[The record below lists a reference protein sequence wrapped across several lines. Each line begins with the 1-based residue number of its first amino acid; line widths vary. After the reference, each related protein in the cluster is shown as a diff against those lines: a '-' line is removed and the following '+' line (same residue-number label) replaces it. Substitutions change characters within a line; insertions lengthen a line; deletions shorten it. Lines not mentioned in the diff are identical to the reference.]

1 MEKKHLKHHVRIHIH
16 KTETDSGLVYEV
28 REIFIGLK
36 TLIAMLGFS
45 VGAVLVGRTLWQY
58 GNDMLGLQA
67 PLVAGVVIFVL
78 SGMMLKKFH
87 F

>member
-1 MEKKHLKHHVRIHIH
+1 MKIHVH
-16 KTETDSGLVYEV
+16 KRETEAGLVYEV

-45 VGAVLVGRTLWQY
+45 VGAVLVGRTLWEY
-58 GNDMLGLQA
+58 GDNLLGL
-67 PLVAGVVIFVL
+67 PITLLAGVVIFVL